1 MKTSIYNKVL
11 KTSFASC
18 LLLLACGSFSSCDDK
33 LDIIPK
39 GKTTLENVNDLEA
52 LLNTE
57 YHLYKDPNEDI
68 AIICNEV
75 LGQWSSVPE
84 VISQKNTVEYANM
97 AYDESVD
104 RAALTTEDTRYN
116 DAYKHINAMN
126 VIISKMPDATGDGTR
141 KDQYIAEARML
152 RAYFHWLMVC
162 IYAKQYDDATAE
174 NEGGIAYVDNTNVGE
189 TKEKLSLAETYRRI
203 LDDCSDEVIAQLP
216 QKNPNVERVD
226 QAFGNAFRAKVLMQ
240 MKHYSEALP
249 YAQASLR
256 INSLI
261 QDRSEIINTM
271 SWSLTQD
278 MENNLLYVGGSTR
291 VCPTFINLSL
301 ESGTLFEDGDYVVN
315 YDLMGG
321 WNPSWTAGI
330 PGVLQ
335 YQGWGTMGNVW
346 GIISDH
352 VYYDAAECLIRTG
365 KIMEGLQQVD
375 KVRAK
380 RVENYVPF
388 AQGNPSEQEAMAM
401 LQRAKWI
408 ECIGTYE
415 NFFDCKRWNTE
426 ANYKRYKRTI
436 TRSLGDYGTFSIKPE
451 SPLWV
456 LPFPANATRYN
467 PTLTQNY

>member
-1 MKTSIYNKVL
+1 MMNTNQIIKTGRWLVCAAL
-11 KTSFASC
+11 FTVQCAM
-18 LLLLACGSFSSCDDK
+18 FSSCDDE

-39 GKTTLENVNDLEA
+39 GKTTLENVTDLEA

-57 YHLYKDPNEDI
+57 YHLYSDPCQDI
-68 AIICNEV
+68 ALVCNEA
-75 LGQWSSVPE
+75 LGQWSSVAE
-84 VISQKNTVEYANM
+84 VISQQNTAEYAYM
-97 AYDESVD
+97 AYDESID
-104 RAALTTEDTRYN
+104 RATLTTEDSKYN
-116 DAYKHINAMN
+116 DAYKYINAMN
-126 VIISKMPDATGDGTR
+126 VLISKMPDATGDGSR
-141 KDQYIAEARML
+141 KDQYVAEARVL
-152 RAYFHWLMVC
+152 RAYFHWLLVGM
-162 IYAKQYDDATAE
+162 YAKQYDDATAE

-189 TKEKLSLAETYRRI
+189 TKEKLTLAETYQRI
-203 LDDCSDEVIAQLP
+203 LEDCSDDVIAQLP
-216 QKNPNVERVD
+216 QKNPNVERPD
-226 QAFGNAFRAKVLMQ
+226 QAFGNALRAKVLMQ

-249 YAQASLR
+249 YAQNAIR
-256 INSLI
+256 ITGAI
-261 QDRSEIINTM
+261 QDRSEIVSTM

-291 VCPTFINLSL
+291 VCPTFLNLSV
-301 ESGTLFEDGDYVVN
+301 ETSQMFEEGDYVVN

-321 WNPSWTAGI
+321 WNPSWTSGI
-330 PGVLQ
+330 DGTLQ
-335 YQGWGTMGNVW
+335 YHGWSTMGNVW

-365 KIMEGLQQVD
+365 KIKDGLQMVD

-415 NFFDCKRWNTE
+415 NYFDCKRWNTE
-426 ANYKRYKRTI
+426 ANYKRTI